1 MIKQEIGKVICKKEN
16 KNCDHKNKL
25 ELPIWNFKL
34 EGGKMARKLIHI
46 CEVCGKTELLTP
58 EEAFNEGWD
67 YPPRMGG
74 FGIVGP
80 RTCGNCPI
88 NLTVWWALVSEK
100 KSVSELSQQ
109 QKETIKRIQEEP
121 ESIMPKEENRP

>member
-1 MIKQEIGKVICKKEN
+1 MTKCSIDLKILWTIVGIIN
-16 KNCDHKNKL
+16 SKL
-25 ELPIWNFKL
+25 EVPIWHLKL
-34 EGGKMARKLIHI
+34 EGGKMAKKLIHI
-46 CEVCGKTELLTP
+46 CEVCGKTEILTP

-80 RTCGNCPI
+80 RTCGDCPI

-100 KSVSELSQQ
+100 KAVSELSQKQ
-109 QKETIKRIQEEP
+109 IETIKRIQGEP
-121 ESIMPKEENRP
+121 ESIMLKED

>member
-1 MIKQEIGKVICKKEN
+1 MIKYSIGLKTLLTIVGIVNRKFEVTIC
-16 KNCDHKNKL
+16 DLKL
-25 ELPIWNFKL
+25 RGE
-34 EGGKMARKLIHI
+34 KMDKKLIHI
-46 CEVCGKTELLTP
+46 CEVCGKTEIMTP
-58 EEAFNEGWD
+58 EEAFNGGWD

-80 RTCGNCPI
+80 RTCGDCPI

-109 QKETIKRIQEEP
+109 QRETIKRIQGEP
-121 ESIMPKEENRP
+121 ESIIPKEENRP

>member
-1 MIKQEIGKVICKKEN
+1 
-16 KNCDHKNKL
+16 
-25 ELPIWNFKL
+25 
-34 EGGKMARKLIHI
+34 MARKLIHI

-88 NLTVWWALVSEK
+88 NLTGWWAL
-100 KSVSELSQQ
+100 VSELSQQ
-109 QKETIKRIQEEP
+109 QKETIKRIQGEP
-121 ESIMPKEENRP
+121 ASIMPKEGNRP